1 MVLKYLL
8 MGHHLIPGV
17 SGMSGRLCNLLG
29 KGDLLEL
36 PASCTLRLTGT
47 ESWLCAAPIDP
58 VVLGLGATV
67 HLPEHCSLPQERHP
81 WGTDGV
87 GGMFNGI

>member
-29 KGDLLEL
+29 RGDLLGL
-36 PASCTLRLTGT
+36 PDCCTHRFRVTK
-47 ESWLCAAPIDP
+47 SWLCTAPTHP
-58 VVLGLGATV
+58 LVLGPGATL
-67 HLPEHCSLPQERHP
+67 HLPELCSLPQERHL